1 MRNAGTTGGLLSQ
14 PAYRQPWKEG
24 TVPNRILREGIIDS
38 RAVASL
44 SIGAELFYR
53 CLMSI
58 VDDFGRYEADPD
70 LLRVKCFPRR
80 LAEIDGQMTVTWLA
94 EVSQVLTDDGHPL
107 VTVYQSTNGKKYL
120 QINNFKQRIRAEHS
134 KCPSPDGQ
142 MTVKC
147 QSNDGPPH
155 ASRAQTRVVVEDD
168 RRETIDD
175 SRSRETESGEIYSEQ
190 PLGNHLETHPL
201 PAGDEIS
208 RGWDRCIVE
217 FPGEV
222 IPKRD
227 MPIWLSYISTDSD
240 IEIFFSVLESWK
252 ASRKWQ
258 DGYPPTLFNYLRNE
272 QWKIK
277 PKPDPPRRTRTQ
289 EMMDLI

>member
-1 MRNAGTTGGLLSQ
+1 M
-14 PAYRQPWKEG
+14 
-24 TVPNRILREGIIDS
+24 PNRILREGIIDS

-44 SIGAELFYR
+44 SMGAELFYR

-80 LAEIDGQMTVTWLA
+80 LGEIDRQMTVTWLT

-107 VTVYQSTNGKKYL
+107 VTVYQASNRKTYL

-142 MTVKC
+142 VTVKC
-147 QSNDGPPH
+147 PSDDGPPH
-155 ASRAQTRVVVEDD
+155 ASRARTRVVVEDE
-168 RRETIDD
+168 RRETRDE
-175 SRSRETESGEIYSEQ
+175 SRSRETESGDGEDAKS
-190 PLGNHLETHPL
+190 LGDHLETHPL
-201 PAGDEIS
+201 PDADDFTKSWE
-208 RGWDRCIVE
+208 RCVAE

-227 MPIWLSYISTDSD
+227 LPLWISFVSTAANL
-240 IEIFFSVLESWK
+240 ETFFSVLAGWK
-252 ASRKWQ
+252 ATRKWL

-272 QWKIK
+272 QWKVF
-277 PKPDPPRRTRTQ
+277 PKPDPPRRSRTQ
-289 EMMDLI
+289 ELMEQI